1 MWRTVVILIPI
12 GWGLYFI
19 MLQGSHGDVQE
30 AVEATTW
37 VSYVIGPFV
46 QVWILKRLFTK
57 KYPGFVATIRES
69 KNGK

>member
-1 MWRTVVILIPI
+1 
-12 GWGLYFI
+12 